1 LRSSPERA
9 AERQAASS
17 PPRPDAT
24 GDPRIRR
31 PTFFLL
37 ALLAVG
43 AIWAAYSNH
52 FHNSFHFDDGTV
64 IQNNAYL
71 RSLKNIPL
79 FFRDATT
86 FSSFPTNAAYRP
98 LTSASFA
105 LDYWRG
111 GGLDPLTFHVTQW
124 TLHLLLGVLIFFF
137 IKRVLV
143 NAGLASAS
151 PGLALFGATLF
162 CVHRANSETV
172 NFLTLRSEILSTL
185 GVVGSFVFYQYAPKW
200 RKSFLWLLPATAG
213 AFAKQSAIVFAPLF
227 TIYVLIF
234 PMEAGGEIAPTPRKR
249 RFAWLR
255 LSAPAFV
262 LAGLF
267 YFLQGRL
274 GGPRLIYG
282 ATPPLTYFQT
292 QTFAWLHYFRL
303 FLVPLGLSADSDWTV
318 ITHWYDTRVFAGAL
332 FALLFVGSAVFY
344 ASKRAAGRAFLF
356 GTLWFFVALAPSS
369 SFFSLSEMINEH
381 RPYFPYIGLILCLT
395 AVSGDLLFSREAR
408 RPSTG
413 GRGIAAALA
422 VLLLTAHAAGTFE
435 RNRDWRSEETL
446 WKSVTEASPGNG
458 RAWMNYGLIFMARAD
473 YGNARFCFE
482 RAQALVPNYD
492 VLEINLGIL
501 EGATNHPAEAERH
514 FQRAISLNSN
524 IAMTNFY
531 FGRWLHENR
540 RDLEAAAHLVAAIAA
555 SPADLDARHLLL
567 RVYRDLARNDAAC
580 SLARETLKIAP
591 GDPESGAAAS
601 ASCAPR

>member
-1 LRSSPERA
+1 V
-9 AERQAASS
+9 
-17 PPRPDAT
+17 
-24 GDPRIRR
+24 
-31 PTFFLL
+31 
-37 ALLAVG
+37 LAVG
-43 AIWAAYSNH
+43 AIWGAYSNH

-111 GGLDPLTFHVTQW
+111 GGLDPFTFHVTQW

-137 IKRVLV
+137 VKRVLRD
-143 NAGLASAS
+143 AGPASAS
-151 PGLALFGATLF
+151 SGLALFGATLF
-162 CVHRANSETV
+162 CLHRANSETV

-185 GVVGSFVFYQYAPKW
+185 GVVGSFVFYQYGPKW

-213 AFAKQSAIVFAPLF
+213 AFAKQSAIMFAPLF
-227 TIYVLIF
+227 AIYLLLF
-234 PMEAGGEIAPTPRKR
+234 PGEAEGEIGPRTR

-267 YFLQGRL
+267 YVLQGRL

-282 ATPPLTYFQT
+282 ATPPLTYLQT

-303 FLVPLGLSADSDWTV
+303 FLVPLGLSADSDWAA
-318 ITHWYDTRVFAGAL
+318 IPHWFDTRVFAGVL
-332 FALLFVGSAVFY
+332 FALLFVGSAAVY
-344 ASKRAAGRAFLF
+344 ASKRAAGRAFVF
-356 GTLWFFVALAPSS
+356 GALWFFVALAPSS

-395 AVSGDLLFSREAR
+395 AVSGDLLFSPGARWPSPRAR
-408 RPSTG
+408 RT
-413 GRGIAAALA
+413 AVVLA
-422 VLLLTAHAAGTFE
+422 VLLLIAHAAGTFE

-473 YGNARFCFE
+473 YANARFCFE
-482 RAQALVPNYD
+482 RAQTLVPNYD
-492 VLEINLGIL
+492 VLEVNLGIL

-514 FQRAISLNSN
+514 FLRAISLNSN

-540 RDLEAAAHLVAAIAA
+540 RDREAAAHLIAAIAV

-567 RVYRDLARNDAAC
+567 QVYRDLGERDEAC
-580 SLARETLKIAP
+580 SLAKETLKIAP
-591 GDPESGAAAS
+591 GDAESGATARAN
-601 ASCAPR
+601 CPPR